1 MSTFTKKVS
10 EDGYRNAVITVVG
23 IIDTAVPAPAQVIQ
37 ILKADFTNNDP
48 SQIFNG
54 FRVNR
59 VQYSVS
65 AGSFVQLLWDATAD
79 VTICAVTE
87 ANELDWAPYGGLQ
100 PAVPP
105 GVPFPAGYTGDIN
118 VFLNAPGAAAATQQ
132 CFTLIVS
139 LVKIYTG

>member
-1 MSTFTKKVS
+1 MSTYTKKVV

-23 IIDTAVPAPAQVIQ
+23 IIDAAVAAPTQVIQ

-48 SQIFNG
+48 TQIFNG
-54 FRVNR
+54 FRINR
-59 VQYSVS
+59 VQFTTSGG
-65 AGSFVQLLWDATAD
+65 AFVELLWDATAD
-79 VTICAVTE
+79 VPICAVTE
-87 ANELDWAPYGGLQ
+87 SNELDWAPYSGLQ

-139 LVKIYTG
+139 MVKIYTG